1 MNAVRQIYENLPP
14 SIKTPASLENRR
26 VEVILLPLDGDVAPG
41 KLKTLKKQH
50 PIDEFI
56 GAWKGERLVRP
67 DQGDF
72 EAREPMK

>member
-1 MNAVRQIYENLPP
+1 MNVVRQIYENLPP

-26 VEVILLPLDGDVAPG
+26 VEVILLPLDGDAESG
-41 KLKTLKKQH
+41 KSKALKKSY

-56 GAWKGERLVRP
+56 GGWKGEQLIRP

-72 EAREPMK
+72 EVRETLK